1 MLGEPLGIS
10 PSFCGVPKQLSRDA
24 PAFSAS
30 QAPPVMGGPLLFS
43 ACFGIHSF
51 IRSFVGSF
59 LHPTPLQRLWM
70 GQCGSADVSPDPPA
84 DQEAVPAPQGAHP
97 RTLKDSGLSDAN
109 ASALEGDLSGFRLWR
124 PHLREDSI
132 PGEASARG
140 GAPRAGGVLPF
151 PLPEWRRALLCLCER
166 FGSVHGLRSALYC
179 PCFNCERC
187 IDSEQTFRICL
198 QTHFHLLYRW
208 PPALHQGCGGGGA
221 LSATA

>member
-51 IRSFVGSF
+51 IRSSVGSF

-151 PLPEWRRALLCLCER
+151 PLPEWRRALLCPCER

-187 IDSEQTFRICL
+187 IDSEQTFFTFAFKCIFVSC
-198 QTHFHLLYRW
+198 TDG
-208 PPALHQGCGGGGA
+208 PPPPISTGGGA